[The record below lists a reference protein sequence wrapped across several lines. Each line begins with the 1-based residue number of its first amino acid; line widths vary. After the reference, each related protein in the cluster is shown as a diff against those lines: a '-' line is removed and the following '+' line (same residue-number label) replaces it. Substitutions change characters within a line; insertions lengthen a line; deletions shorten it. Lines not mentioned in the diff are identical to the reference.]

1 MCLRRLNIITH
12 RKEGE
17 SVTISERINKVILA
31 AIHYRNRE
39 LIALWITSVKNQN
52 KLIHAGNRLEHE
64 KNALLTAISKGAYI
78 K

>member
-1 MCLRRLNIITH
+1 M
-12 RKEGE
+12 
-17 SVTISERINKVILA
+17 TISERINKVILA

-64 KNALLTAISKGAYI
+64 KNALLTEISKGAYI